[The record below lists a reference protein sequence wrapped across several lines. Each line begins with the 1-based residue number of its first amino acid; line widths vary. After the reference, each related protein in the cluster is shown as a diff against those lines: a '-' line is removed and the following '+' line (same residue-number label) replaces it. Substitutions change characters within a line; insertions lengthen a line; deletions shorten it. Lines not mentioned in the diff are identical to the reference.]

1 MNISIHPFVAGVLT
15 VLCVEFVALF
25 IAGCVKV
32 KKDKRNKEMSKNG
45 NTRKSR

>member
-32 KKDKRNKEMSKNG
+32 KRDKKKGKSHKD
-45 NTRKSR
+45 